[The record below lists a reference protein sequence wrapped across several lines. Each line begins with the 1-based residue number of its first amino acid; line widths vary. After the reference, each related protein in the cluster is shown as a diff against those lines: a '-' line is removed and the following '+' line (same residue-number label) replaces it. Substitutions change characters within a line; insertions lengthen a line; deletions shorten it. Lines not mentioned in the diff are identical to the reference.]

1 MDTRIRI
8 DTAALTSFTPTNN
21 ASTTTTYQTHKATRQ
36 GRAQTIARRQ
46 VRAAKYATSTSI
58 ATTNMPRNAR

>member
-8 DTAALTSFTPTNN
+8 DTAALTASFTPTNN
-21 ASTTTTYQTHKATRQ
+21 ASSTYQTHKATRQ

-46 VRAAKYATSTSI
+46 VRAAKYATSTDI
-58 ATTNMPRNAR
+58 ATQTRNAR